1 MRNDCDH
8 IYSKEEFDAIIS
20 KRGWTVQK
28 EKVYNKGNQLV
39 ARFKVIDGK
48 YCMDMVPMHV

>member
-28 EKVYNKGNQLV
+28 EKVYNRGNQLV